1 MSQDNVERL
10 LGRLITDSDFVE
22 ACCESLERACIERG
36 LLVSELELSAI
47 RETDIRRFASFAPV
61 LASVL
66 DDRIIR
72 AGSGHKNEGEKNEIN

>member
-10 LGRLITDSDFVE
+10 LGRLITDSVFLESCRD
-22 ACCESLERACIERG
+22 SLEKACMERG
-36 LLVSELELSAI
+36 ILVSELELSAI
-47 RETDIRRFASFAPV
+47 RETDIRKFASFVPV

-72 AGSGHKNEGEKNEIN
+72 AVSGHKKEGEMR